1 MQQGLFGDE
10 SVAQNCI
17 FCKIISGKAPAH
29 ILYQDDQV
37 LSFLD
42 ISPVSAGH
50 TLVIPINH
58 HDNIFS
64 LSGEEITAVALHA
77 KRLAPVIKRVANAA
91 GLAIHQLNGRAAG
104 QTVFHYHMHL
114 IPCQHSTPKQVHGR
128 KPADQNTLATLA
140 EEVRQALAKS
150 A

>member
-10 SVAQNCI
+10 SVAQNCV
-17 FCKIISGKAPAH
+17 FCKIIAGKAPAH
-29 ILYQDDQV
+29 ILHKDDKV

-50 TLVIPINH
+50 SLIIPINH

-64 LSGEEITAVALHA
+64 LSSDEMTAVALHA
-77 KRLAPVIKRVANAA
+77 KRLAPILKRVARAE

-114 IPCQHSTPKQVHGR
+114 IPCQHSTPKQIHGR
-128 KPADQNTLATLA
+128 RPATQSALA
-140 EEVRQALAKS
+140 EIAGDIRQALS
-150 A
+150 

>member
-17 FCKIISGKAPAH
+17 FCKIIAGKAPAH
-29 ILYQDDQV
+29 ILYRDEQV

-50 TLVIPINH
+50 TLIIPLKH
-58 HDNIFS
+58 HDNLFT
-64 LSGEEITAVALHA
+64 LSGEEMTAVALHA
-77 KRLAPVIKRVANAA
+77 KRLAPIIKRVSKAE

-114 IPCQHSTPKQVHGR
+114 IPSHHGGPKFIHGR
-128 KPADQNTLATLA
+128 RPAAPSALA
-140 EEVRQALAKS
+140 EIAADIRQALTKG
-150 A
+150 

>member
-17 FCKIISGKAPAH
+17 FCKIIAGKAPAH
-29 ILYQDDQV
+29 ILYQDEQV

-50 TLVIPINH
+50 SLIIPTNH

-64 LSGEEITAVALHA
+64 LSEEEIMAVALHA
-77 KRLAPVIKRVANAA
+77 KRLAPVVKRVSKSP

-114 IPCQHSTPKQVHGR
+114 IPCQHDTPQQFHGR
-128 KPADQNTLATLA
+128 RPASQSALTELAV
-140 EEVRQALAKS
+140 EIRQALTKA
-150 A
+150 